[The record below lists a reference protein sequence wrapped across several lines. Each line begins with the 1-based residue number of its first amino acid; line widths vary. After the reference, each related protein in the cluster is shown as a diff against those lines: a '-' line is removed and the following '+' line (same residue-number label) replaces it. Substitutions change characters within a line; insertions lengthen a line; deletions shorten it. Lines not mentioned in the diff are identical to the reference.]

1 MATTFKVNSFNING
15 VRAAVDIA
23 QSDMAQVV
31 DRQLSMAIS
40 SDIWQW
46 PRPTKRRNGKTVK
59 IVTSPRNIVNKAD
72 LLNSQKMTK
81 NGRRGVIYSWSVGY
95 ALLVHFG
102 YSKKGTVVPGRPW
115 TKLGLAKSN
124 AQGVF
129 VDSFRRNYR

>member
-1 MATTFKVNSFNING
+1 MATFKINSFNI
-15 VRAAVDIA
+15 VAIHAAVDVA
-23 QSDMAQVV
+23 LTDTAQVV
-31 DRQLSMAIS
+31 DVAMTNAIS

-46 PRPTKRRNGKTVK
+46 PRPTKRKNGR
-59 IVTSPRNIVNKAD
+59 IVNSPRNIIDSAD

-81 NGRRGVIYSWSVGY
+81 NGRRGVIYSWSVRY

-102 YSKKGTVVPGRPW
+102 YSKAGTVVPGRPW